1 MDGNLR
7 GGFDMTD
14 DKNAV
19 QASQAMHFTQSVEH
33 EILIGLHVA
42 RMHFDEEIK
51 LCVVINVLTDV
62 NG

>member
-19 QASQAMHFTQSVEH
+19 QASQTMHFTQSVEH

-51 LCVVINVLTDV
+51 IAAGVVAIRD
-62 NG
+62 